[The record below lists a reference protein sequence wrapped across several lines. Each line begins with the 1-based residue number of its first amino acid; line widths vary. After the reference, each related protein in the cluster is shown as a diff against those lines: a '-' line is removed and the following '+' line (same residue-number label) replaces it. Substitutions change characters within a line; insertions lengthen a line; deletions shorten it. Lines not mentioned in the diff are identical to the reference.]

1 MLYYSIKSH
10 IFYQH
15 LIISQTAT
23 VASNGIHIPP
33 VLHTKTKKQLMAL
46 SIYFLSLIF
55 VYCTYERTSHNF
67 RVISKII
74 SQFQR
79 SSYEGCHFGFQEA
92 SGRRGQDASRYGWS
106 DVFGTARGD
115 TCPDD
120 KKRQNTHYLLH
131 WRKFR
136 RVCFQIG
143 RSYKIQRLF

>member
-55 VYCTYERTSHNF
+55 VYCTYERS
-67 RVISKII
+67 
-74 SQFQR
+74 
-79 SSYEGCHFGFQEA
+79 HFGFQEA